1 MPLKKYDFVI
11 VGGGIFGVYAALYL
25 ARNRQK
31 VLLIEKEKQ
40 LLTKASIV
48 NQARLHNGYH
58 YPRSIATAVMSN
70 ENKARFTA
78 DHQGFIHSKFDKYYG
93 IDRFASFTD
102 QSQFQRFCDFLKI
115 RCTAVNE
122 HPWIDQTRL
131 EALFLTT
138 EPTFDP
144 VLIAHYYR
152 QKIKEKAGIEVMLE
166 SWVERVRSDGDRWQL
181 IVRQAGS
188 ADKLKFEAGQAI
200 NATYAGSNAVN
211 RLFGLHDIDLMHE
224 ISEIVLVSSPELKN
238 TGLTVMD
245 GQFGSLMP
253 YGRSGLLSLSSVSY
267 THHKVSYQNLPVFD
281 CQAVRTDC
289 RPDFPGNCNYC
300 PARPRSNRHKMIS
313 QIRHYLR
320 PKVRLVYYKSMFT
333 IKSKLKANYIDD
345 GRPTEISVLHEK
357 PGFYC
362 IFAGKINSIYELE
375 KVISF

>member
-1 MPLKKYDFVI
+1 MKKYDFVI
-11 VGGGIFGVYAALYL
+11 IGGGIFGAYAALYL
-25 ARNRQK
+25 ARNKQK
-31 VLLIEKEKQ
+31 VLLVEKESQ
-40 LLTKASIV
+40 LLTKASVV

-58 YPRSIATAVMSN
+58 YPRSIATAIMSN
-70 ENKARFTA
+70 ENKARFTS
-78 DHQGFIHSKFDKYYG
+78 DHQDFIHAEFDKYYG

-102 QSQFQRFCDFLKI
+102 QSQFQRFCDFLNI
-115 RCTAVNE
+115 RCIPVE
-122 HPWIDQTRL
+122 DHPWIDMTRL

-144 VLIAHYYR
+144 VLIAHFYR
-152 QKIKEKAGIEVMLE
+152 RQLKDQAGIDVLLQ
-166 SWVERVRSDGDRWQL
+166 SRVELARSDGDHWL
-181 IVRQAGS
+181 LTIRQAGKAEKLEIS
-188 ADKLKFEAGQAI
+188 ALQAI
-200 NATYAGSNAVN
+200 NATYSGSNAIN
-211 RLFGLHDIDLMHE
+211 RLFGVDDIDLMHE
-224 ISEIVLVSSPELKN
+224 ISEIVLVTSPEMRN

-267 THHKVSYQNLPVFD
+267 THHKVSYSNLPVFD

-300 PARPRSNRHKMIS
+300 PARPRSNRHKMMS
-313 QIRHYLR
+313 QIKLYLQ
-320 PKVRLVYYKSMFT
+320 PKVRLSFFKSMFT

-345 GRPTEISVLHEK
+345 GRPTEISVLNEK

-375 KVISF
+375 KVIAF